1 MTRPKVEMVNAVTRE
16 HGEMFADEWIER
28 SWATGA
34 ITEACSET
42 KIIEWPY
49 DPDGGGDDLSVSL
62 QNEIVQRVADQLRS
76 SVVETFVRLAN
87 AVIEGERRR
96 VEESLIPPRIE
107 MVETVTPEQGL
118 IFAEQLHRETADSEI
133 FDMALSAT
141 HFRTF
146 PDDGPDGEESA
157 AQKHF
162 HDMTDEIRDR
172 LHEETKQLIADAFV
186 RVVGDVISRERQ
198 RR

>member
-1 MTRPKVEMVNAVTRE
+1 MVNAVTRE

-49 DPDGGGDDLSVSL
+49 EPDGGGDDLSVSL

-87 AVIEGERRR
+87 AVIERERTR
-96 VEESLIPPRIE
+96 VEESLIPARIE

-118 IFAEQLHRETADSEI
+118 IFAEQIYREIADSEV
-133 FDMALSAT
+133 FDVALSAT
-141 HFRTF
+141 HIRTF
-146 PDDGPDGEESA
+146 PDDGRDGEESA

-162 HDMTDEIRDR
+162 HAMTDEIRDR
-172 LHEETKQLIADAFV
+172 IHDETKQLIADAFV